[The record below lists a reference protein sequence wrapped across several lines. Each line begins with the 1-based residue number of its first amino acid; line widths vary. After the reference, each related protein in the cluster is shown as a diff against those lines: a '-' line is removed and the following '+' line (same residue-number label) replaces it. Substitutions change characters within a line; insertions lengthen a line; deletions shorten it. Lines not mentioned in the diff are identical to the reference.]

1 MFRIPEKQIIVNDD
15 TQVVLR
21 EDDGTTYADNDV
33 SNSAGGFILEG
44 FLNEVIWTTAAVA
57 AANTNRDGK
66 MSYLR
71 PWSGTDKM
79 VKFTAAAGVTAK
91 VAYIVTAGSG
101 GKKGDTYRL
110 VADSLDLTPTE
121 YQNRPVEKRYQLAV
135 DCANAVAVIA
145 ELVARINA
153 DPYAPVIAY
162 AGHNNA
168 SAPVQDDSDKIVL
181 VAKNAGQSINLYVG
195 EYSVWDQTSYAVT
208 LTKVPNSYGSPTGAV
223 YHTIEDTFV
232 TLADAAL
239 PVGTYDAL
247 KNINWAKNFDIDR
260 DINWMPLPGASY
272 NSYYFEVASQGLA
285 QQLGN
290 NPSPGEIA
298 NAQVYAVRL
307 YVKSGLTLDTNL
319 TLLEADVNT

>member
-1 MFRIPEKQIIVNDD
+1 MFRIPEKQIIVNNDS
-15 TQVVLR
+15 QVVLL
-21 EDDGTTYADNDV
+21 EDDGTAYADNDV
-33 SNSAGGFILEG
+33 SSSAGGFILEG

-57 AANTNRDGK
+57 AANSNREGK
-66 MSYLR
+66 MSYIR

-91 VAYIVTAGSG
+91 VGYTVTAGSG
-101 GKKGDTYRL
+101 AKKGDTYRL
-110 VADSLDLTPTE
+110 VVDSLDLTPTE
-121 YQNRPVEKRYQLAV
+121 YQNRPVEKRYQLGV

-145 ELVARINA
+145 ELVAQINA
-153 DPYAPVIAY
+153 DPYSPVVAT
-162 AGHNNA
+162 AGHDNA
-168 SAPVQDDSDKIVL
+168 DGPTQDDSAKILL
-181 VAKNAGQSINLYVG
+181 VAKNVAQTVSLFVG
-195 EYSVWDQTSYAVT
+195 EYSVWDQTAYS
-208 LTKVPNSYGSPTGAV
+208 
-223 YHTIEDTFV
+223 V
-232 TLADAAL
+232 TLAEVALPYTLYTAEDVGTALALPAL

-260 DINWMPLPGASY
+260 DINWMPLPGVSY

-290 NPSPGEIA
+290 NPSPGEVA
-298 NAQVYAVRL
+298 NEQVYAVRL